1 MPAKSRVALDK
12 YPVNYPTQ
20 KTGPAAEYQAELTLG
35 VAVSTLFLLTPFSVN
50 NFIQGRY
57 LLGVG
62 SLAIMGMLA
71 VCAWGSSHGRYYLG
85 LSFVG
90 LVPVVIFFLIL
101 SLREQGVIGALW
113 CFPAT
118 VSFYFMLP
126 ERLALIANAALITL
140 ILPQAWDTLE
150 PSIAA
155 RVAATLLA
163 VSIFSA
169 LFVRGI
175 TCQQRKLE
183 AQAETDALTGLS
195 NRIPLRP
202 TLKQAFEQSRRT
214 GASMTLV
221 TLDLDEFKSIND
233 AFGHDTGDAVLRG
246 VGELLRKR
254 IRRADKVF
262 RLGGEEFLV
271 LLYST
276 SEESGR
282 RVAEELRREI
292 AALDLI
298 PNHPISASI
307 GVATLRASENWTEWM
322 KRSDENLYRAKMN
335 GRNRV
340 VA

>member
-1 MPAKSRVALDK
+1 MNSPIQR
-12 YPVNYPTQ
+12 
-20 KTGPAAEYQAELTLG
+20 TGPAAEFQVKLALG
-35 VAVSTLFLLTPFSVN
+35 VAISALFVLTPFSVN

-62 SLAIMGMLA
+62 SLAIVGMLA
-71 VCAWGSSHGRYYLG
+71 VSAWGSSHGRYYLW
-85 LSFVG
+85 LTYMG
-90 LVPVVIFFLIL
+90 LVPTIIL
-101 SLREQGVIGALW
+101 YLMVSLREQGVIGALW
-113 CFPAT
+113 CFPAA
-118 VSFYFMLP
+118 VSFYFVLP
-126 ERLALIANAALITL
+126 ERFAWIANAALIAMT
-140 ILPQAWDTLE
+140 LPQARDALE
-150 PSIAA
+150 HSIAA
-155 RVAATLLA
+155 RVSATLLA
-163 VSIFSA
+163 VSVFSA
-169 LFVRGI
+169 IFVRAI
-175 TCQQRKLE
+175 TSQQCKLE
-183 AQAETDALTGLS
+183 AQAVTDALTGLS

-202 TLKQAFEQSRRT
+202 TLEQAFEQSRRT

-233 AFGHDTGDAVLRG
+233 AYGHYTGDAVLRG

-276 SEESGR
+276 NEKSGR

-298 PNHPISASI
+298 PDHPISASI
-307 GVATLRASENWTEWM
+307 GVATLRADENWTEWM